1 MTAKGGWRMADGV
14 TSGLHS
20 PFDIRHSPSAIG
32 IGLAAVLALTCATA
46 VAQSYPTRPIRMLVP
61 FGPGGVG
68 DITARVVAQKMTT
81 ALGQQVVID
90 NRPGAGGIVATEIVA
105 KAAPDGYTL
114 LLLNNAHAV
123 SMSLFKS
130 LPYDTLRDFAPVSSI
145 STFSIVLL
153 VNPDSP
159 IKSVK
164 ELIAAAKANP
174 GKLNVGTI
182 QIGATQHL
190 SSELFKSMAGINV
203 VHVPYT
209 NTGALLTG
217 LRGNSVQVAFEF
229 IAPVAGQIKAGN
241 LRALAVSTRSRF
253 SGLPDIPTVQ
263 EAGVPGY
270 EVISWNGIG
279 VPAKTPKAIIDRLNG
294 VITGTLAE
302 AEVKQRFQELAV
314 DTRPDTPQ
322 GFRTLVASE
331 IDKWKKVI
339 EAAKIPK
346 Q

>member
-1 MTAKGGWRMADGV
+1 MHRTW
-14 TSGLHS
+14 LQ
-20 PFDIRHSPSAIG
+20 
-32 IGLAAVLALTCATA
+32 LAALIALAATA
-46 VAQSYPTRPIRMLVP
+46 SIATAQPYPTKPIRFLVP

-68 DITARVVAQKMTT
+68 DITARVVAQKMS
-81 ALGQQVVID
+81 ASLGQQVIID
-90 NRPGAGGIVATEIVA
+90 NRPGAGGIVASEIVA

-130 LPYDTLRDFAPVSSI
+130 LPYDTLRDFAPISSI
-145 STFSIVLL
+145 ATFSIVLL
-153 VNPDSP
+153 VNADSP

-164 ELIAAAKANP
+164 DLIASARASP
-174 GKLNVGTI
+174 GKLNFGTI

-190 SSELFKSMAGINV
+190 SSELFKSMAGIDV
-203 VHVPYT
+203 VHVPFG
-209 NTGALLTG
+209 NTGAVLTG

-229 IAPVAGQIKAGN
+229 IAPVVGQVKAGA

-253 SGLPDIPTVQ
+253 AGLPDVPTAH

-279 VPAKTPKAIIDRLNG
+279 APTGTPKAVINRLNKA
-294 VITGTLAE
+294 VAE
-302 AEVKQRFQELAV
+302 ALAMPDVKQRFQELAV
-314 DTRPDTPQ
+314 ETRPDTPE
-322 GFRTLVASE
+322 GFRKLIASE
-331 IDKWKKVI
+331 IDKWSKVI
-339 EAAKIPK
+339 ETAKIPR

>member
-1 MTAKGGWRMADGV
+1 MLRK
-14 TSGLHS
+14 LL
-20 PFDIRHSPSAIG
+20 RHAVPVILA
-32 IGLAAVLALTCATA
+32 LAAAAA
-46 VAQSYPTRPIRMLVP
+46 SAQNFPARPIRFLVP

-68 DITARVVAQKMTT
+68 DITARVVAQNIG
-81 ALGQQVVID
+81 ASLGQQIVVD
-90 NRPGAGGIVATEIVA
+90 NRPGAGGIVASEIVA

-145 STFSIVLL
+145 ATFSIVLL

-164 ELIAAAKANP
+164 QLIASAKASP

-190 SSELFKSMAGINV
+190 SSELFKSMAGIDV
-203 VHVPYT
+203 VHVPFG
-209 NTGALLTG
+209 NTGAVLTG
-217 LRGNSVQVAFEF
+217 LRGGSVQIAFEF
-229 IAPVAGQIKAGN
+229 IAPVVGQVKAGA
-241 LRALAVSTRSRF
+241 LRALAVSTRTRF
-253 SGLPDIPTVQ
+253 AGLPDVPTVH

-270 EVISWNGIG
+270 EVMSWNGIG
-279 VPAKTPKAIIDRLNG
+279 APTGTPKAVIDRLNKA
-294 VITGTLAE
+294 VAE
-302 AEVKQRFQELAV
+302 ALAAPDVRQRFQDLAV
-314 DTRPDTPQ
+314 DARPDTPE
-322 GFRTLVASE
+322 GFRKLVASE
-331 IDKWKKVI
+331 IVKWGKVI
-339 EAAKIPK
+339 ETAKIPR

>member
-1 MTAKGGWRMADGV
+1 MLRRLPQLAV
-14 TSGLHS
+14 LV
-20 PFDIRHSPSAIG
+20 I
-32 IGLAAVLALTCATA
+32 LAAIAASA
-46 VAQSYPTRPIRMLVP
+46 SAQSYPTRPIRLLVP

-68 DITARVVAQKMTT
+68 DITARVVAQKIG
-81 ALGQQVVID
+81 ASLGQQIVVD
-90 NRPGAGGIVATEIVA
+90 NRPGAGGIVASEIVA

-145 STFSIVLL
+145 ATFSIVLL
-153 VNPDSP
+153 VNADSP

-164 ELIAAAKANP
+164 DLIASARASP

-190 SSELFKSMAGINV
+190 SSELFKSMAGVDI
-203 VHVPYT
+203 VHVPFT

-217 LRGNSVQVAFEF
+217 LRGGSVQVAFEF
-229 IAPVAGQIKAGN
+229 IAPVVGQVKAGAM
-241 LRALAVSTRSRF
+241 RALAVSTRSRF
-253 SGLPDIPTVQ
+253 AGLPDIPTVH

-270 EVISWNGIG
+270 EVMSWNGIG
-279 VPAKTPKAIIDRLNG
+279 APAGTPKAVIDRLNRA
-294 VITGTLAE
+294 ITEALAMPD
-302 AEVKQRFQELAV
+302 VKQRFQELAV
-314 DTRPDTPQ
+314 DTRPDTPE
-322 GFRTLVASE
+322 GFRKLVASE
-331 IDKWKKVI
+331 IVKWGKVI
-339 EAAKIPK
+339 ETARIPK

>member
-1 MTAKGGWRMADGV
+1 MHRTW
-14 TSGLHS
+14 LQ
-20 PFDIRHSPSAIG
+20 
-32 IGLAAVLALTCATA
+32 LAALIALAATA
-46 VAQSYPTRPIRMLVP
+46 SIATAQPYPTKPIRFLVP

-68 DITARVVAQKMTT
+68 DITARVVAQKMS
-81 ALGQQVVID
+81 ASLGQQVIID
-90 NRPGAGGIVATEIVA
+90 NRPGAGGIVASEIVA

-130 LPYDTLRDFAPVSSI
+130 LPYDTLRDFAPISSI
-145 STFSIVLL
+145 ATFSIVLL
-153 VNPDSP
+153 VNADSP

-164 ELIAAAKANP
+164 DLIASARASP
-174 GKLNVGTI
+174 GKLNFGTI

-190 SSELFKSMAGINV
+190 SSELFKSMAGIDV
-203 VHVPYT
+203 VHVPFG
-209 NTGALLTG
+209 NTGAVLTG

-229 IAPVAGQIKAGN
+229 IAPVVGQVKAGA

-253 SGLPDIPTVQ
+253 AGLPDVPTAH

-279 VPAKTPKAIIDRLNG
+279 APTGTPKAVINRLNKA
-294 VITGTLAE
+294 VAE
-302 AEVKQRFQELAV
+302 ALAMPDVKQRFQELAV
-314 DTRPDTPQ
+314 ETRPDTPE
-322 GFRTLVASE
+322 GFRKLIASE
-331 IDKWKKVI
+331 IDKWGKVI
-339 EAAKIPK
+339 EAAKIPR

>member
-1 MTAKGGWRMADGV
+1 MVCTWLRFA
-14 TSGLHS
+14 
-20 PFDIRHSPSAIG
+20 AI
-32 IGLAAVLALTCATA
+32 AVLAIIAATA
-46 VAQSYPTRPIRMLVP
+46 SAQPYPARPIRLLVP

-68 DITARVVAQKMTT
+68 DITARVVAQKLNTT
-81 ALGQQVVID
+81 LGQQVVVD

-130 LPYDTLRDFAPVSSI
+130 LPYDTLRDFAPISSI
-145 STFSIVLL
+145 ATFSVVL
-153 VNPDSP
+153 VVSPDSP

-164 ELIAAAKANP
+164 ELIASAKASP

-190 SSELFKSMAGINV
+190 SSELFKSMAGIDV
-203 VHVPYT
+203 VHVPFT
-209 NTGALLTG
+209 NTGALLTA
-217 LRGNSVQVAFEF
+217 LRGGSVQFAFEF
-229 IAPVAGQIKAGN
+229 IAPVVGQIKGGG

-253 SGLPDIPTVQ
+253 AGLPDIPTVH

-270 EVISWNGIG
+270 EVISWNGLG
-279 VPAKTPKAIIDRLNG
+279 APAKTPKAIIDRLNRA
-294 VITGTLAE
+294 VTEALA
-302 AEVKQRFQELAV
+302 APDVKQRFHELAV
-314 DTRPDTPQ
+314 DVRPDTPQ
-322 GFRTLVASE
+322 GFRKLVASE
-331 IDKWKKVI
+331 ITKWKAVI
-339 EAAKIPK
+339 EKAGIPK

>member
-1 MTAKGGWRMADGV
+1 MLRP
-14 TSGLHS
+14 L
-20 PFDIRHSPSAIG
+20 PQ
-32 IGLAAVLALTCATA
+32 LAALFIIAAVSTA
-46 VAQSYPTRPIRMLVP
+46 ASAQSFPTRPIRFLVP

-68 DITARVVAQKMTT
+68 DITARVVAQKIG
-81 ALGQQVVID
+81 ASLGQQIVVD
-90 NRPGAGGIVATEIVA
+90 NRPGAGGIVASEIVA

-145 STFSIVLL
+145 ATFSIVLL
-153 VNPDSP
+153 VNADSP

-164 ELIAAAKANP
+164 DLIASAKASP

-190 SSELFKSMAGINV
+190 SSELFKSMAGVDI
-203 VHVPYT
+203 VHVPFT

-217 LRGNSVQVAFEF
+217 LRGGSVQIAFEF
-229 IAPVAGQIKAGN
+229 IAPVVGQVKAGAM
-241 LRALAVSTRSRF
+241 RALAVSTRSRF
-253 SGLPDIPTVQ
+253 AGLPDIPTVH

-270 EVISWNGIG
+270 EVMSWNGIG
-279 VPAKTPKAIIDRLNG
+279 APAGTPKAVIDRLNRA
-294 VITGTLAE
+294 ISEALAMPD
-302 AEVKQRFQELAV
+302 VKQRFQELAV
-314 DTRPDTPQ
+314 DTRPDTPE
-322 GFRTLVASE
+322 GFRKLVASE
-331 IDKWKKVI
+331 IVKWGKVI
-339 EAAKIPK
+339 ETARIPK